1 MHRNQSLFL
10 YMEEHAKDISNE
22 WFDNIEDSDA
32 TSVYASKNSHI
43 VKILRE
49 QNLDFVLHFNR
60 LFIEEKSQFFKTFDE
75 WIVMIASDPEHM
87 KTPIPNI
94 IREFIRVRDIFLKYV
109 RNFIDENKE
118 KIEQSIVDL
127 WNEMIIKA
135 FDVAIHR
142 FAEEAYKL
150 SNRQLVAQQE
160 MINELSSPV
169 ISLKDDR
176 ALLPLIGDIDTARAK
191 MILENTLT
199 QCGEKGVKHL
209 YIDLSG
215 VVMIDTMVAH
225 QIFQLLKAL
234 DLIGVESTI
243 SGIRPEIAQTAV
255 QLGLSFERVTIKST
269 LANALSTTKI

>member
-1 MHRNQSLFL
+1 MQKILAVNGL
-10 YMEEHAKDISNE
+10 KISRIRMR
-22 WFDNIEDSDA
+22 W
-32 TSVYASKNSHI
+32 SVYASSNSHV

-49 QNLDFVLHFNR
+49 QNLDFVLHLNR
-60 LFIEEKSQFFKTFDE
+60 IFIEEKSQFFKTFNE

-87 KTPIPNI
+87 KTPIPNV
-94 IREFIRVRDIFLKYV
+94 IREFVRVRDVFLKYV
-109 RNFIDENKE
+109 RNFISENKE
-118 KIEQSIVDL
+118 KIERSIADL

-142 FAEEAYKL
+142 FVEEAYKI

-169 ISLKDDR
+169 ISLNDDR

-191 MILENTLT
+191 RILENTLT

-234 DLIGVESTI
+234 DLIGVASTI

-255 QLGLSFERVTIKST
+255 QLGLSFDRVTIKST
-269 LANALSTTKI
+269 LANALSITKI